1 MPVYDFQHEESGQII
16 AVLVRLD
23 EPDTARQEQTVD
35 GKVYKRVYSASQI
48 SKDTKVGDA
57 TLNDFTKITT
67 DKNLSVGTMWDISKE
82 MSAKRAE
89 KNGGID
95 PVQQK
100 FYDDYKKKMG
110 GEHENV
116 KKARAAEKRKK
127 LMEEMG
133 VRIES

>member
-23 EPDTARQEQTVD
+23 EPDAARQEQTVD

-48 SKDTKVGDA
+48 NKDTKVGDA

-116 KKARAAEKRKK
+116 KRARAAEKRKK